1 MDSMPKNTGI
11 RSSIWLQVDWNYPQN
26 VKEIQKKN
34 QLNEFNR
41 SLGNGGSEYEA
52 IYVAMFYQEMMEQWF
67 NLSNVPMKNTAED
80 KHRKGSNLDM
90 RIFDRVNKREIV
102 LEIKVF
108 NSYDKEGRLYIE
120 GEKRGVS
127 IDLK

>member
-1 MDSMPKNTGI
+1 
-11 RSSIWLQVDWNYPQN
+11 
-26 VKEIQKKN
+26 
-34 QLNEFNR
+34 LNELNR